1 MPLSAKSHEYTAF
14 TVPGRGLFQFKKMPF
29 GLTNAP
35 ANWQRIIDTVLGPE
49 LEPHVFV
56 YLDNI
61 IIISNTFSNHLKLL
75 TTVFDRLHE
84 SGLVVSLDKCHFC
97 KSELKYLGYIVDS
110 AGLRPDP
117 GKVEAILNIPPP
129 KNVSEIR
136 RFIGTASWYRRFI
149 TNFSLLLAPILVS
162 MSNGI
167 GPLNAR
173 IHSPLL
179 KNL

>member
-1 MPLSAKSHEYTAF
+1 M
-14 TVPGRGLFQFKKMPF
+14 PGRGLFHFKRMSC

-35 ANWQRIIDTVLGPE
+35 ATWQRIIDTILGPE

-56 YLDNI
+56 YLDD
-61 IIISNTFSNHLKLL
+61 IIISNTFSDHLKLL

-129 KNVSEIR
+129 KHVIEI
-136 RFIGTASWYRRFI
+136 
-149 TNFSLLLAPILVS
+149 
-162 MSNGI
+162 
-167 GPLNAR
+167 
-173 IHSPLL
+173 
-179 KNL
+179 